1 MLLVIFFNIN
11 FSVCVWCVLCVC
23 VCCIFLF
30 SSNIYCLS
38 INRINICQM
47 QNNYTLKTYIE
58 YNSEIISFLFGL
70 FICSK
75 TNKSFKLHNM
85 RNMIQFLL
93 CFHYNYFFK
102 LYYSHED
109 DKFLC
114 RKKKMNKIL
123 WSYSWYSWW
132 WWWWLLKLW
141 KTKIKNS
148 IWNINSNEKKSCCFC
163 LKYLKNWKKMKFDF
177 LRLVIIIYFALNLN
191 FLTQMAWTF
200 ET

>member
-1 MLLVIFFNIN
+1 M
-11 FSVCVWCVLCVC
+11 VC
-23 VCCIFLF
+23 LF
-30 SSNIYCLS
+30 VQRQ
-38 INRINICQM
+38 INRL
-47 QNNYTLKTYIE
+47 NYTTCVIWS
-58 YNSEIISFLFGL
+58 NFCFAFFFFIIT
-70 FICSK
+70 I
-75 TNKSFKLHNM
+75 
-85 RNMIQFLL
+85 
-93 CFHYNYFFK
+93 FFK